1 MRKGVAGG
9 LGKLPGALL
18 MAALWTAS
26 AGCHAEGIVEVLQR
40 SQAQRLDHLSSAA
53 AGEPSLRAVQVIEA
67 SFQTLLA
74 TLDLPPTVSLQ
85 VVRGA
90 ALAETLQGRVVVVD
104 DSLADLP
111 EAERLF
117 VLAHELGHVALGHWA
132 TLGQLYQQHVP
143 GEVMRQQT
151 ELVAGL
157 LGKEASELSHRHEF
171 AADAYGLQA
180 LQKLGLGRTEVL
192 SLFMRLGVQRDT
204 PTHPSSRKRLAHLN
218 QLR

>member
-1 MRKGVAGG
+1 M
-9 LGKLPGALL
+9 
-18 MAALWTAS
+18 
-26 AGCHAEGIVEVLQR
+26 
-40 SQAQRLDHLSSAA
+40 
-53 AGEPSLRAVQVIEA
+53 
-67 SFQTLLA
+67 
-74 TLDLPPTVSLQ
+74 
-85 VVRGA
+85 VRGA

-117 VLAHELGHVALGHWA
+117 VLAHELGHVALGHWT

-157 LGKEASELSHRHEF
+157 LGQEASALSHQHEF

-180 LQKLGLGRTEVL
+180 LQRLGLGRTDVL